1 MAEKYVQDEF
11 GELRDYKWFCFD
23 GVPKMCFVATGRQ
36 KEGVETTFDFFDPDY
51 NHIECRNGH
60 PNAETYPE
68 KPKGFDKM
76 KELVA
81 VLSAGIPHVRVDF
94 YDINGHIYFGEMT
107 FFHWGG
113 MKPFE
118 PEKWDYIFGDWIKLP
133 EKRG

>member
-1 MAEKYVQDEF
+1 
-11 GELRDYKWFCFD
+11 
-23 GVPKMCFVATGRQ
+23 
-36 KEGVETTFDFFDPDY
+36 
-51 NHIECRNGH
+51 
-60 PNAETYPE
+60 
-68 KPKGFDKM
+68 M
-76 KELVA
+76 KELAA

-94 YDINGHIYFGEMT
+94 YDVNGHIYFGEMT